1 MNEKNALK
9 SPQAASNLEQE
20 TLAITS
26 DILCQGTKRQQE
38 PGFWLHSPLQL
49 SHIQKA
55 RLPFNITRYSN

>member
-9 SPQAASNLEQE
+9 TPQAASNLEQE

-38 PGFWLHSPLQL
+38 PGFWADNILHTDG
-49 SHIQKA
+49 
-55 RLPFNITRYSN
+55 N